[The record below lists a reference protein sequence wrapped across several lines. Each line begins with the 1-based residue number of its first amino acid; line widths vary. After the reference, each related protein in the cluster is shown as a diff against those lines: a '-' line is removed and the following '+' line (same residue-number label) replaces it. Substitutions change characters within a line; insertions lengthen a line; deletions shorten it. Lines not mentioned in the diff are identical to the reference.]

1 MGNFQ
6 MPIKNLPLLIFFIC
20 LVFISG
26 CMSSISPVKISDLGK
41 YDGQE
46 VWIQGELVKNN
57 VGYGTYTIKDDSA
70 EGEWGKATIYSDKLW
85 EAQSIG
91 DNVKILVHVERAWFR
106 YEGSYS
112 EHLILTEKER
122 III

>member
-1 MGNFQ
+1 